1 MHNPPKVPLP
11 TYMCSNG
18 LKWLLLRLLT
28 LCSTGL
34 VSSELKYL
42 DTLFMVAVE
51 VVDLVEE
58 VGEELVAALQHA
70 QGVQGLRLLQ
80 SIIDQSI
87 NQ

>member
-1 MHNPPKVPLP
+1 
-11 TYMCSNG
+11 
-18 LKWLLLRLLT
+18 
-28 LCSTGL
+28 
-34 VSSELKYL
+34 
-42 DTLFMVAVE
+42 MVAVE